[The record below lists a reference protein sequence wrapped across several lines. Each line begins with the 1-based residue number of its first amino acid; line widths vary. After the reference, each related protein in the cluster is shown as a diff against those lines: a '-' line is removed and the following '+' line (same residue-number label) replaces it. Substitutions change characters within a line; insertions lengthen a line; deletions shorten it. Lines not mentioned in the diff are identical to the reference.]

1 MRTAAQI
8 LLGLGFGAIAVV
20 VIGLVVGILG
30 GDPNPYVGFIP
41 LGIMLLVAGT
51 WVRIIGPPFRADA
64 PVTRIRR
71 RRHKE
76 DE

>member
-8 LLGLGFGAIAVV
+8 LLGLGFGSIVVV
-20 VIGLVVGILG
+20 VIGLIISILG
-30 GDPNPYVGFIP
+30 GDPNPYIGFVP

-51 WVRIIGPPFRADA
+51 WVRIIGPPNRPDA
-64 PVTRIRR
+64 SVTRIRR

-76 DE
+76 EE